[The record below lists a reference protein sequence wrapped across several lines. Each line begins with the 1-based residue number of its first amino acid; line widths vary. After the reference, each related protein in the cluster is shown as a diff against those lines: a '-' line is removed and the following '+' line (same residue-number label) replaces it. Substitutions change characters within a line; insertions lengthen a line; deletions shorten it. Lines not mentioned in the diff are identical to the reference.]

1 MTPPELERI
10 ARRMYGRKHWC
21 SRLAANLGVD
31 NSTIWRATK
40 KEKIPFLMEVAV
52 RGLDERDKQLKSL
65 QRQEDER
72 QRALGLKRP
81 RLRLKK
87 ATPGAARLKKEEDA
101 QQ

>member
-1 MTPPELERI
+1 MTPVEFERI
-10 ARRMYGRKHWC
+10 GKRLYGRKRWC
-21 SRLAANLGVD
+21 SRLALNLGLD
-31 NSTIWRATK
+31 NSTVWRATK

-72 QRALGLKRP
+72 LRNLGLKRP

-87 ATPGAARLKKEEDA
+87 ASPGAAKLKREKVDA
-101 QQ
+101 

>member
-1 MTPPELERI
+1 MTPAEFERI
-10 ARRMYGRKHWC
+10 GKRMYGRKHWC
-21 SRLAANLGVD
+21 SRLAANLGLD

-72 QRALGLKRP
+72 QRQMGLKRP
-81 RLRLKK
+81 KLK
-87 ATPGAARLKKEEDA
+87 RKKIDA

>member
-21 SRLAANLGVD
+21 SRLAANLGLD

-81 RLRLKK
+81 RLKRKK
-87 ATPGAARLKKEEDA
+87 VASAP
-101 QQ
+101 

>member
-1 MTPPELERI
+1 MDIDISMTPVELERI
-10 ARRMYGRKHWC
+10 AKRMYGRKHWC

-31 NSTIWRATK
+31 NTTIWRLKK

-52 RGLDERDKQLKSL
+52 RGLDERDKQLKTL

-72 QRALGLKRP
+72 LRNLGLKRP
-81 RLRLKK
+81 ALK
-87 ATPGAARLKKEEDA
+87 RKKVSA

>member
-1 MTPPELERI
+1 MTPQELERI
-10 ARRMYGRKHWC
+10 GKRMYGRKHWC
-21 SRLAANLGVD
+21 SRLAANLGLD

-40 KEKIPFLMEVAV
+40 KEKIPFLVEVAV
-52 RGLDERDKQLKSL
+52 RGLDQRDKQLKTL

-72 QRALGLKRP
+72 LRQMGLKRP

-87 ATPGAARLKKEEDA
+87 ASPGAARKEEKDA